1 MATKKFSQF
10 DVRTSIGTSN
20 LVGFDGADN
29 VKLDQS
35 ALEASLNLSNLQ
47 GNVSLASQVSGTL
60 PLANGGTGQSAITS
74 TGIPLVGYLMDEST
88 QVIGDSLIIED
99 NGGGGSVLG
108 TGAAVNINPPAVQL
122 KIAGTSGISN
132 TNDSTDFMVPYNST
146 IVNTDTSIFSPT
158 ITGGLGA
165 QGSIRVSVAGRYLL
179 QARYSTYDL
188 VQNYSGS
195 NNVDGRKFLRITA
208 AVNGSKV
215 CVLHNLVVATTGNGE
230 AVASGSGIMD
240 LEAEDLV
247 SIIGFH
253 TGATGGSGTQG
264 YPVSNNTLFNEPM
277 FWLVKIG

>member
-1 MATKKFSQF
+1 MLGLRIKKANKVTEF
-10 DVRTSIGTSN
+10 TN
-20 LVGFDGADN
+20 LG
-29 VKLDQS
+29 
-35 ALEASLNLSNLQ
+35 
-47 GNVSLASQVSGTL
+47 VSELLAS
-60 PLANGGTGQSAITS
+60 
-74 TGIPLVGYLMDEST
+74 
-88 QVIGDSLIIED
+88 
-99 NGGGGSVLG
+99 GSV
-108 TGAAVNINPPAVQL
+108 VNINPPAVQL
-122 KIAGTSGISN
+122 KIAGTSGIVN
-132 TNDSTDFMVPYNST
+132 TDNATDFIVPYNT
-146 IVNTDTSIFSPT
+146 TVVNTDTSIFSPT